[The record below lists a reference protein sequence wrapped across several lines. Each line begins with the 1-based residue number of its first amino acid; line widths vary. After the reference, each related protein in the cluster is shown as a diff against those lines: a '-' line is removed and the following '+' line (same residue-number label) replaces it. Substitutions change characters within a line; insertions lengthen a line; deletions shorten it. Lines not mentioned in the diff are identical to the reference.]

1 MQIQARRDGRLP
13 LPQIIKKPETNE
25 FLQSKRLE
33 RGAEKETRTLIAA
46 LILALVFIALDQ
58 ITKAAV
64 VKYIRFGERIPV
76 IPDFFNL
83 TYITNTGAAWG
94 ILAGHGWLLLLISF
108 AVLIAVIYFIHT
120 LTDGWPERIYAIAL
134 IVSGIVGNSIDRIF
148 RREVVDFLQFLF
160 GKYQYPSFNIAD
172 SCICVGVFIFILS
185 TVLRPDKKKP
195 EPDSSYVQLQK

>member
-1 MQIQARRDGRLP
+1 MQVQTRRNGRFP
-13 LPQIIKKPETNE
+13 LPQIIGKT
-25 FLQSKRLE
+25 
-33 RGAEKETRTLIAA
+33 
-46 LILALVFIALDQ
+46 
-58 ITKAAV
+58 
-64 VKYIRFGERIPV
+64 RFGERIPV

-120 LTDGWPERIYAIAL
+120 LTEGWPERIYAIAL
-134 IVSGIVGNSIDRIF
+134 ISSGIVGNSIDRIF

-172 SCICVGVFIFILS
+172 SCICVGVFLFIFS
-185 TVLRPDKKKP
+185 TILRPEKKKP
-195 EPDSSYVQLQK
+195 GSDSSYVQLQK

>member
-1 MQIQARRDGRLP
+1 MHWFSSRWTD
-13 LPQIIKKPETNE
+13 
-25 FLQSKRLE
+25 
-33 RGAEKETRTLIAA
+33 
-46 LILALVFIALDQ
+46 
-58 ITKAAV
+58 TKAAV

-185 TVLRPDKKKP
+185 TILRPDRKKP

>member
-1 MQIQARRDGRLP
+1 MS
-13 LPQIIKKPETNE
+13 

-94 ILAGHGWLLLLISF
+94 ILA
-108 AVLIAVIYFIHT
+108 
-120 LTDGWPERIYAIAL
+120 
-134 IVSGIVGNSIDRIF
+134 
-148 RREVVDFLQFLF
+148 
-160 GKYQYPSFNIAD
+160 
-172 SCICVGVFIFILS
+172 
-185 TVLRPDKKKP
+185 
-195 EPDSSYVQLQK
+195 

>member
-1 MQIQARRDGRLP
+1 MHWFSSRWIRSP
-13 LPQIIKKPETNE
+13 
-25 FLQSKRLE
+25 KRLSSNTSVS
-33 RGAEKETRTLIAA
+33 GNA
-46 LILALVFIALDQ
+46 FQ
-58 ITKAAV
+58 
-64 VKYIRFGERIPV
+64 GHSG
-76 IPDFFNL
+76 FFNL

-185 TVLRPDKKKP
+185 TILRPDRKKP

>member
-1 MQIQARRDGRLP
+1 MS
-13 LPQIIKKPETNE
+13 

-160 GKYQYPSFNIAD
+160 GKYQYPSFNITD

-185 TVLRPDKKKP
+185 TVLRPDRKKP

>member
-1 MQIQARRDGRLP
+1 M
-13 LPQIIKKPETNE
+13 
-25 FLQSKRLE
+25 
-33 RGAEKETRTLIAA
+33 
-46 LILALVFIALDQ
+46 
-58 ITKAAV
+58 AV
-64 VKYIRFGERIPV
+64 PV

-185 TVLRPDKKKP
+185 TILRPDRKKP

>member
-1 MQIQARRDGRLP
+1 MS
-13 LPQIIKKPETNE
+13 

-120 LTDGWPERIYAIAL
+120 LKPQHFMRTL
-134 IVSGIVGNSIDRIF
+134 ISHYYIR
-148 RREVVDFLQFLF
+148 
-160 GKYQYPSFNIAD
+160 K
-172 SCICVGVFIFILS
+172 
-185 TVLRPDKKKP
+185 LRPMR
-195 EPDSSYVQLQK
+195 